1 MRNPLNSIV
10 SNCSILEQDD
20 SLTEQQK
27 NRLKTM
33 RISCNL
39 LESFLRDMI
48 DWTQIKLDKFKK
60 RIEKFDL
67 KETLA
72 QIMDMM

>member
-1 MRNPLNSIV
+1 
-10 SNCSILEQDD
+10 
-20 SLTEQQK
+20 
-27 NRLKTM
+27 M

-60 RIEKFDL
+60 RKEKFDL
-67 KETLA
+67 KETLD
-72 QIMDMM
+72 QIMEMMKFKSDIKGIYCNVEFLNDVPPLVQGDKQRFM

>member
-20 SLTEQQK
+20 SLTDQQK